1 MSGSYTSIA
10 AIGLALAAL
19 TTGPLGLAV
28 AQPSAVQLGE
38 VVPRDVREI
47 YDRGLQ
53 FLAASQSEDGTWDG
67 GEPGP
72 NMKEGLG
79 NAAQADGSWASAGK
93 QGAGVTALAL
103 LAFLAS
109 GEDANFGIYSG
120 HIRKALRSVIRNQ
133 NAKTGYIG
141 PSMYH
146 HGFAMLAL
154 AEAYGAVDES
164 SLWPD
169 NKAPRS
175 IGQAL
180 ELAVRTAITSQK
192 KNPNGAWRYSP
203 DARDADASV
212 SGAVI
217 IGLLAA
223 RNAGIEVPDQSI
235 DKAIAY
241 LRSMTDRSGDVFY
254 QNLGN
259 RLSSSTARV
268 SIAALAYAVARR
280 KGTRGIQGDS
290 RLPQAADRR
299 ARGTFRGIHPLLRG
313 PGPLPGEPRLLGKV
327 EQDPH
332 PPAQGGSA
340 ARRQH
345 PGPVQPADLHVAVAA
360 LAGVE
365 LSLPSH
371 LRTVRAS
378 TTIKPVMSPGQFAT
392 QCVTNRVGHEER
404 PHVAEVGRVV
414 ALPNSAWRRLASP
427 SRTRL
432 P

>member
-1 MSGSYTSIA
+1 MKQ
-10 AIGLALAAL
+10 GLANAAL
-19 TTGPLGLAV
+19 
-28 AQPSAVQLGE
+28 
-38 VVPRDVREI
+38 
-47 YDRGLQ
+47 
-53 FLAASQSEDGTWDG
+53 
-67 GEPGP
+67 
-72 NMKEGLG
+72 
-79 NAAQADGSWASAGK
+79 ADGSWASAGK

-120 HIRKALRSVIRNQ
+120 HIRKALRSLMRTQ

-164 SLWPD
+164 RLWPD
-169 NKAPRS
+169 GKAPRS

-212 SGAVI
+212 TGAVI

-235 DKAIAY
+235 DKAITY
-241 LRSMTDRSGDVFY
+241 FRSMTDRSGDVFY

-268 SIAALAYAVARR
+268 SIAAARLR
-280 KGTRGIQGDS
+280 RGPPQGPRGIQGDS
-290 RLPQAADRR
+290 RLPQTADRR

-313 PGPLPGEPRLLGKV
+313 AGPLPGEPRLLGEV

-332 PPAQGGSA
+332 PPAQGGPA

-371 LRTVRAS
+371 LRTMRAS
-378 TTIKPVMSPGQFAT
+378 MGVD
-392 QCVTNRVGHEER
+392 
-404 PHVAEVGRVV
+404 
-414 ALPNSAWRRLASP
+414 ASMDP
-427 SRTRL
+427 EAGWICGGDAGTLREMA
-432 P
+432 